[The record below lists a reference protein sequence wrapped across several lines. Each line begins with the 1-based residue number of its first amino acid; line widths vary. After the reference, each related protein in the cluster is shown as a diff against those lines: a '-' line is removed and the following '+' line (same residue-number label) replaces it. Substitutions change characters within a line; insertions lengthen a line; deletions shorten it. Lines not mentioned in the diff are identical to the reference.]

1 MNSVV
6 VSVMLLIVCV
16 SVLVAMISYAKEG
29 LPDVVEILLTIG
41 VDLTCLLWLCT
52 VIFDWERLL
61 PLFFVSSF
69 CIFIGGF
76 YLIGRFFFERSL
88 SRVQIFRT
96 ITSSIIAIAGT
107 IGLLATTYIP

>member
-16 SVLVAMISYAKEG
+16 SVLVAMLAHVD
-29 LPDVVEILLTIG
+29 DVLSDAVEILLDIG
-41 VDLTCLLWLCT
+41 VDLACLWWLCA

-61 PLFFVSSF
+61 PLFFVSSL
-69 CIFIGGF
+69 CVFISGF

-96 ITSSIIAIAGT
+96 ITTSIIAIVGT

>member
-16 SVLVAMISYAKEG
+16 SVLIGMLAHVE
-29 LPDVVEILLTIG
+29 DVLSNSVEILLDIG
-41 VDLTCLLWLCT
+41 VDLACLWWLCA
-52 VIFDWERLL
+52 VIFNWERLL
-61 PLFFVSSF
+61 PLFFVSSL
-69 CIFIGGF
+69 CIFLSGF

-96 ITSSIIAIAGT
+96 ITTSIIAIVGT